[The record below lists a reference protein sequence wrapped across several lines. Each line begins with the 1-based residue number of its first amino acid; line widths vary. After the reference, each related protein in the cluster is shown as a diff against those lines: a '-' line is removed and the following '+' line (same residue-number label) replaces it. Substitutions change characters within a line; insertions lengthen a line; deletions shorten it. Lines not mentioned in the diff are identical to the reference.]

1 MANQILLPIV
11 GTAAYGTTS
20 AAAVGTPLFL
30 DADLISRIEPLTAT
44 TTAIY
49 FASPFALTQK
59 LVLTHTNCGTTPTT
73 NPLTG
78 ANQFPVKEGIVNALT
93 AVPGLPTV
101 AVQIPAYVTGT
112 ASAPVYTSVV
122 ISTGVWS

>member
-11 GTAAYGTTS
+11 GTAAYGSNT
-20 AAAVGTPLFL
+20 APAVGTPLFL
-30 DADLISRIEPLTAT
+30 DADLIARIEPLSAT

-49 FASPFALTQK
+49 FASPFASTHK
-59 LVLTHTNCGTTPTT
+59 LVLTHTSCPLAT

-112 ASAPVYTSVV
+112 ITAPVYTQVV
-122 ISTGVWS
+122 VSSGVWS

>member
-11 GTAAYGTTS
+11 GTAAFGS
-20 AAAVGTPLFL
+20 ATAPAVGTPLFL
-30 DADLISRIEPLTAT
+30 DAEIISRIEPLTAI
-44 TTAIY
+44 TTAIH
-49 FASPFALTQK
+49 FATPVTAAQK
-59 LVLTHTNCGTTPTT
+59 IVLTHTSCPLAT

-112 ASAPVYTSVV
+112 VSAPVYTSVV
-122 ISTGVWS
+122 VSSGVWS